1 MNLFGKI
8 LVALNLVMSLVF
20 MGFAI
25 AVYSTHQNWRD
36 QITAPNTG
44 LNARLETA
52 FKVNHDLN
60 EHIKFL
66 TAFINQERRLRD
78 ARLALLETE
87 KQNFNAKLK
96 DATDAVA
103 AITADKNATTAAIQ
117 ALTTDVG
124 TKTAQND
131 SLAKEV
137 ERVKGEREDYYK
149 TILRLTDELGRYGA
163 EVEKLKYAQ
172 SEIISDNAK
181 FKAVLAAHQ
190 IDPNA
195 PIPHSAPPK
204 VDGVVKEAQND
215 FVVISLGSDDG
226 LSRGHMLEVFR
237 PGPTPN
243 ASKYL
248 GRIEITET
256 YADVSVG
263 KIIPQFR
270 RGNIEKDDRV
280 ATKLN

>member
-36 QITAPNTG
+36 QITTPGTG
-44 LNARLETA
+44 LNSRVEAAL
-52 FKVNHDLN
+52 KINHELTD
-60 EHIKFL
+60 HIKYL
-66 TAFINQERRLRD
+66 TAEINQERRLRD
-78 ARLALLETE
+78 SRLALLETE
-87 KQNFNAKLK
+87 KKTFDAKIK

-103 AITADKNATTAAIQ
+103 AITADKNATTAAIE
-117 ALTTDVG
+117 ALTTDVR

-131 SLAKEV
+131 ALQEAIKE
-137 ERVKGEREDYYK
+137 EKFQKDENYK
-149 TILRLTDELGRYGA
+149 KILLLTDELGKYGA
-163 EVEKLKYAQ
+163 EVAKLKAAQ
-172 SEIISDNAK
+172 SEIITENAK
-181 FKAVLAAHQ
+181 FKAVLAAHN

-195 PIPHSAPPK
+195 PLASTPPK
-204 VDGVVKEAQND
+204 VDGYVKEAQNEY
-215 FVVISLGSDDG
+215 VVISLGSDDG
-226 LSRGHMLEVFR
+226 LTRGHTLEVFR
-237 PGPTPN
+237 PGPTAN

-256 YADVSVG
+256 HADVSVG
-263 KIIPQFR
+263 KVIPQFR